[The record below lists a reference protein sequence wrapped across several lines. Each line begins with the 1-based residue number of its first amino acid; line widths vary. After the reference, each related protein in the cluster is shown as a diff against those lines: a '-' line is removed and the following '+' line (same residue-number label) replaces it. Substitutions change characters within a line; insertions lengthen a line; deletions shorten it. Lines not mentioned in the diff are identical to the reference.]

1 MKGNLLK
8 PILLVACLTFCFLTN
23 NTNACSI
30 AGTATASGDSL
41 CYEDS
46 VTITLT
52 GYFGTVF
59 QWQSN
64 DGTGWINETG
74 TGSNTDSYTVLP
86 GASKQYRAIVTATGC
101 PSDTSNAVSIL
112 VGTIPV
118 PSGVGATRCGYGSV
132 TLTGTSGAGG
142 SDLKWYD
149 APTGGSPLGTGT
161 SFTTNVG
168 VTTTFY
174 LEDNTTGGGGSGQ
187 ASPILITELDL
198 SDNSSGTAGDDFE
211 IQNVSSI
218 PIDVT
223 GWKIA
228 LSNSY
233 TDINL
238 VNPNVQVLSGIMQPG
253 DIISFSDNATATNY
267 WGSNMLWNNGSNAW
281 VIILDTANNIKD
293 LVVCDWDSTTI
304 NTVFAPVING
314 ISITIGVQWAGDGV
328 VTSGTGTNSGAV
340 RIGNLDNNN
349 APDFTFSTL
358 TIGTVNPNMT
368 LPFLGLGCSS
378 PRVPIIATVTS
389 STPATIT
396 ATSTAICISGN
407 STLAVNSS
415 NPNYNYTWSPATGLN
430 TTTGSTVI
438 ASPTTPTTYTVVGVD
453 GSCGAIDSVFIDVG
467 PLSVAGSAVATA
479 DTVCSGTQAVFTL
492 TGNTG
497 NIQWQANTGG
507 GYTNIAGATG
517 NVLQIN
523 PTQSGT
529 YIAVVT
535 SGGCPS
541 DTSNALSVGVITVT
555 APTTVN
561 DTLCAPG
568 TADLTAAGSGT
579 LNWYDAPTGGSQVF
593 SGTNY
598 SFNAVAPITYYV
610 ESADGGGRKHVGPPN
625 RGFGTQNNNNIVGNG
640 LLFDVTKNCTIDS
653 VLVYPATGAAGSVT
667 INLLDNTGT
676 QINTVTYN
684 YPVNSFVLRV
694 PVGFAVTPGTGYQLV
709 NGGGTDNYYYNTTN
723 ATYPYTTI
731 SCPVTITG
739 TTTGSTTNYFYF
751 YDWVVKDGCTS
762 TRTPVSVIFNGTLP
776 QPTIS
781 AAGSTLT
788 SSAAPN
794 YQWYLNGVPIPGAT
808 NQSYNAAQP
817 GSYTVAVTDQSSGC
831 VSFSD
836 PFVVVGINDLNVDDD
851 AVTVFPNP
859 SNGLFNISFGKGFIG
874 NTYVSITNSLGQ
886 LVYVMSFSNPREKT
900 ILIER
905 NLPPGV
911 YIMYINAGN
920 SINRIKLIRE

>member
-1 MKGNLLK
+1 MKKNLLNI
-8 PILLVACLTFCFLTN
+8 ILLFVCLIISGKL
-23 NTNACSI
+23 NAQCAV
-30 AGTATASGDSL
+30 AGTASATL
-41 CYEDS
+41 DS
-46 VTITLT
+46 VCTGVTTTLLLTGSNGNIQWQSYNGSAWVNEIGAGYNTANYAVTPSATTDYRAYVTLT
-52 GYFGTVF
+52 GCPDDSSNVISIVVGIAAPIGT
-59 QWQSN
+59 
-64 DGTGWINETG
+64 
-74 TGSNTDSYTVLP
+74 
-86 GASKQYRAIVTATGC
+86 
-101 PSDTSNAVSIL
+101 
-112 VGTIPV
+112 
-118 PSGVGATRCGYGSV
+118 GATRCGFGSI
-132 TLTGTSGAGG
+132 TLNATGSGVI
-142 SDLKWYD
+142 KWYD
-149 APTGGSPLGTGT
+149 SPTSTNPLAIGNN
-161 SFTTNVG
+161 FTTNV
-168 VTTTFY
+168 VTTTTFY
-174 LEDNTTGGGGSGQ
+174 AANTSNGGANGVTPMPAQATTFSNFARGYWFTAPSNFTITGLQVPLGGTAQSIAVVRFDPGTTPQLYPTLTNTFTTLFLTQANTNTGVLPVNIQIFAGDVIGLLGVVDDVNSYASSPNTTIIDGQ
-187 ASPILITELDL
+187 TVTIERMGMQFPL
-198 SDNSSGTAGDDFE
+198 SSTA
-211 IQNVSSI
+211 
-218 PIDVT
+218 PIDLWTET
-223 GWKIA
+223 GG
-228 LSNSY
+228 N
-233 TDINL
+233 
-238 VNPNVQVLSGIMQPG
+238 
-253 DIISFSDNATATNY
+253 ISRVEITYEVGCESART
-267 WGSNMLWNNGSNAW
+267 
-281 VIILDTANNIKD
+281 
-293 LVVCDWDSTTI
+293 
-304 NTVFAPVING
+304 PV
-314 ISITIGVQWAGDGV
+314 
-328 VTSGTGTNSGAV
+328 
-340 RIGNLDNNN
+340 
-349 APDFTFSTL
+349 
-358 TIGTVNPNMT
+358 
-368 LPFLGLGCSS
+368 
-378 PRVPIIATVTS
+378 IATVTS

-851 AVTVFPNP
+851 VVTVFPNP
-859 SNGLFNISFGKGFIG
+859 SNGLFNIQFTKTVKGAAD
-874 NTYVSITNSLGQ
+874 VSISNTIGQ
-886 LVYVMSFSNPREKT
+886 VVYKTTVVSPAGQIVQIDNDLAKGTYFVTIQTINEVKQIPLV
-900 ILIER
+900 IH
-905 NLPPGV
+905 
-911 YIMYINAGN
+911 
-920 SINRIKLIRE
+920 